1 MSGKPLRPCRYPGCF
16 CLTAT
21 GWCPEHQPKAKRPD
35 RRSDEAREW
44 HKLYRTKRWKSMRYA
59 QLLNEPFCRECAK
72 RGERVRAT
80 DVDHIRPHR
89 GDPALFYDTGN
100 LQSLC
105 HRCHSAK
112 TRKEMREFSRKRL
125 R

>member
-1 MSGKPLRPCRYPGCF
+1 
-16 CLTAT
+16 
-21 GWCPEHQPKAKRPD
+21 
-35 RRSDEAREW
+35 
-44 HKLYRTKRWKSMRYA
+44 MRYA